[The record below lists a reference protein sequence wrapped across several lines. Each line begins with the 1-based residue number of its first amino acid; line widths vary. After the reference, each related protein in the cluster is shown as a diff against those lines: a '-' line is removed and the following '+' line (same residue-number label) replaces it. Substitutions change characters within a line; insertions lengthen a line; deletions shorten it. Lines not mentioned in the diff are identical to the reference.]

1 MFGNISD
8 VIMNIGIFKYLF
20 GVKEIT
26 EDAIREL
33 EADEKAKRICFSRI
47 QTHALWKTSEGE
59 DMVTV
64 PFGESIGTLLKD
76 RTGVALRK
84 SSKGNYYQKLSEEQK
99 EKVAAFINENAD
111 VVFLRDL
118 LDVSVALSLNFED
131 DRETHTPIGELEKN
145 AKYDGD
151 EAAVEKLAAMVD
163 DFINS
168 NVTYKAAD
176 CVCAVP
182 PTNPGE
188 ENLPNKIVSMLK
200 DYKGLNISDSLSWTS
215 KYESLK
221 NADGADKLEMVKQSG
236 FLIADGTDIEGKNI
250 ILLDDL
256 YKSGTTLQYIAMKL
270 KEAGANKVYG
280 LCIVKS
286 LGNK

>member
-1 MFGNISD
+1 M
-8 VIMNIGIFKYLF
+8 IMNIGTFKYLF

-33 EADEKAKRICFSRI
+33 AADEKAKRICFSRI
-47 QTHALWKTSEGE
+47 QTHTLWKTSEGE

-64 PFGESIGTLLKD
+64 PFWESIGTLLKD
-76 RTGVALRK
+76 KTGVALHK
-84 SSKGNYYQKLSEEQK
+84 SSKGKYYQKLSKEQK
-99 EKVAAFINENAD
+99 EKVAAFINENAE

-151 EAAVEKLAAMVD
+151 EAAVEKLTAMVD

-168 NVTYKAAD
+168 NVTYKDAD

-182 PTNPGE
+182 PTNAGE
-188 ENLPNKIVSMLK
+188 ENLPNKIVSGLK
-200 DYKGLNISDSLSWTS
+200 KYKGSNISDSLSWTS
-215 KYESLK
+215 KSESLK

-236 FLIADGTDIEGKNI
+236 FLIADRTDIKGKNI